1 MTVWCCECEVDP
13 EGPCT
18 VEDDILERISPV
30 LPVGVTSF
38 THMAV
43 DPVLPYLVVAL
54 RPIDGGRR
62 AGDSCWHSTGSVR
75 IRIYHEIKSGGGE
88 IGSLITPVLMD
99 RTGRA
104 TRIGSYCI
112 HSAQWPNTILTAEG
126 VFITQLLYGA
136 VLRHPI

>member
-1 MTVWCCECEVDP
+1 MTILYCGCEIDED
-13 EGPCT
+13 GPCT
-18 VEDDILERISPV
+18 VEDDVVERITPV
-30 LPVGVTSF
+30 LPVGVTVF

-43 DPVLPYLVVAL
+43 NPVHPYLVIGL

-62 AGDSCWHSTGSVR
+62 LGDTCWHSTGSVR
-75 IRIYHEIKSGGGE
+75 IRVYDKIKSGGGE
-88 IGSLITPVLMD
+88 IAALITPVLMD
-99 RTGRA
+99 KACRL

-126 VFITQLLYGA
+126 VFVTQVLYGA